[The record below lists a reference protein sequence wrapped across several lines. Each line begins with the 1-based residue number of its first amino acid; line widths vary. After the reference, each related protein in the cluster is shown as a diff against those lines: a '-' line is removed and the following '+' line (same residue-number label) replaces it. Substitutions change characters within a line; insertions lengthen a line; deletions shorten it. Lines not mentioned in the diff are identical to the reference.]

1 MQKTLK
7 KRNNNN
13 NKKKKTIKNV
23 PWRGW
28 KNVKP
33 SVHGRTVMQEKC
45 GKKCFLGPDK
55 SFPICDMNTCKVD
68 RRGIWAAYIRAKEWE
83 SRSRKLRKQHAPHQ
97 VRHKYTKIARKAKQM
112 LNSKNRG
119 GGIIDYVKS
128 FLPLNNGEEKK
139 DGVPPAPAPAPA
151 QAQAQAQAPAPA
163 PGPAPA
169 QANNI

>member
-7 KRNNNN
+7 KRN

-119 GGIIDYVKS
+119 G
-128 FLPLNNGEEKK
+128 
-139 DGVPPAPAPAPA
+139 
-151 QAQAQAQAPAPA
+151 
-163 PGPAPA
+163 
-169 QANNI
+169 